1 MIFERQDYQQECI
14 NNIITLLADF
24 DFSTSSHTKNP
35 REINSQHT
43 QASYNCP
50 PPPLIIKIH

>member
-50 PPPLIIKIH
+50 PPL

>member
-35 REINSQHT
+35 REINSQIRKHHII
-43 QASYNCP
+43 A
-50 PPPLIIKIH
+50 PPLIIKIH